1 MCLRRSFLDIDTNA
15 PEEGLPGEPDVVLL
29 DGLPGEEQ
37 EQQQHGD
44 TEDCG
49 APAAHHRTQPTHT
62 VSHQDTVTHT
72 AGGQGEEK
80 EIK

>member
-1 MCLRRSFLDIDTNA
+1 M
-15 PEEGLPGEPDVVLL
+15 VLL

-44 TEDCG
+44 TEDGG
-49 APAAHHRTQPTHT
+49 APTAHHRTQPPQA

-72 AGGQGEEK
+72 GEGEG
-80 EIK
+80 EDRVRVIKKHEDILYDPGFLQS